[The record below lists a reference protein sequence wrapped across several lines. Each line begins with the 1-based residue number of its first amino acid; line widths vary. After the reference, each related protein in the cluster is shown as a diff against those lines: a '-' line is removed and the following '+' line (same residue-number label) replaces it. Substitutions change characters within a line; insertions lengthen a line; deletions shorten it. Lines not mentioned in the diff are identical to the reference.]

1 MKIYNQINRALRSR
15 RCGGPCYG
23 PGFLSAFVF
32 WGCIMTLKNE
42 QINPAIKNNH
52 DIIEELGLCSNDTI
66 KIRTIAELLLGIDEH
81 YIFVTEDEDKLQA
94 LKEIF
99 DDIAFSIEAR
109 LKRVEEIFRKQYW
122 EASHE

>member
-1 MKIYNQINRALRSR
+1 
-15 RCGGPCYG
+15 
-23 PGFLSAFVF
+23 
-32 WGCIMTLKNE
+32 MTLKNE